1 EIDKLKR
8 HYYSLNDR
16 SNLKKWMKVS
26 ESTNKKL
33 KSSKKINYDT
43 FMTKKIKIFIE
54 EYNNI
59 IKTEKEMLKK
69 FDNLLNNAEK
79 YKLFI
84 KNENFK
90 KYIYE

>member
-1 EIDKLKR
+1 
-8 HYYSLNDR
+8 
-16 SNLKKWMKVS
+16 MKVS